1 MIAAARRKWF
11 ALALLLGVQFMVVLD
26 IAIVNVALPSIQTDL
41 GFTQENLQ
49 WVVSA
54 YALLFGGFLLLGG
67 RVADIVGRRRVF
79 VAGLVVFTAASLIS
93 GLAWSEASL
102 IAARGLQGLGA
113 ALITP
118 AALSIL
124 STTFAEGKER
134 NAALGAWGAVGAFG
148 AVAGVLLGGV
158 LTDALSWEWIFFVN
172 VPVGIAGL
180 ALAFPLL
187 NESRDAA
194 VNVRR
199 AWRGARHRWSGHA
212 ITQAND
218 LGWTSIQT
226 VGLSPARS
234 RSSSASSSG
243 SSALAADVVLD
254 LPDPHHRCERRRVDP
269 RHGDVLDVPDAD
281 ALHAAGARGGDE
293 DRRRVP
299 GRCRD
304 RDPLVGG
311 GGAARQPDRRQARAH
326 RRDVRSDARAAVL
339 HAGVAAEVVC
349 GRPAPR
355 LPADRGGARLLVR
368 ADLDRGA
375 RRRAGV
381 EQGLASGLI
390 NTSQQIGGAV
400 GIAVLTY
407 VATSTTDDAVSTGTA
422 VPVALTDGF
431 QAAFLGAAA
440 IAFVGVLVALFLV
453 RREDLVQQEPEVDAV
468 PALGPRKASPQG
480 LTSPPPARGEP
491 SSLCCGMRRVRPS
504 GAPRGRGSPV
514 AGELWTILP
523 PRPTLRSRDGWGTG
537 SCGRTDPAFRNWLRQ
552 LRERAGLTQDQLAA
566 AVGTDR
572 RNIRRWEIEG
582 HDPAGTVLLRI
593 LDAVGVELVPQQPPN
608 VPRAV
613 NADSAT
619 SSRCS
624 TSWRT
629 NRGQH
634 DEVVALLKQDASAT
648 RARRAKRA
656 TAS

>member
-1 MIAAARRKWF
+1 MITARSTEVVR
-11 ALALLLGVQFMVVLD
+11 ASARLGVQFMVVLD

-172 VPVGIAGL
+172 VPVGIAG

-199 AWRGARHRWSGHA
+199 AGRGARHRWSGRARVA
-212 ITQAND
+212 IT
-218 LGWTSIQT
+218 GRTTSA
-226 VGLSPARS
+226 GPRSRRWASSPARS
-234 RSSSASSSG
+234 RSLVRLRRLGAPHFR
-243 SSALAADVVLD
+243 VLMSFSIFRIHTV
-254 LPDPHHRCERRRVDP
+254 LVRTSRVDP

-281 ALHAAGARGGDE
+281 ALHAAGARVLGDE

-304 RDPLVGG
+304 RDPLIGSG
-311 GGAARQPDRRQARAH
+311 DAARRPDRRQARAH

-339 HAGVAAEVVC
+339 HAGVAARVVC
-349 GRPAPR
+349 GRPAP
-355 LPADRGGARLLVR
+355 GFLLIAVGLGFSFVPISI
-368 ADLDRGA
+368 AAL
-375 RRRAGV
+375 AGV
-381 EQGLASGLI
+381 QASEQGLASGLI

-422 VPVALTDGF
+422 VPVALTRRVPG
-431 QAAFLGAAA
+431 GVPRRCGV
-440 IAFVGVLVALFLV
+440 AFVGVLVALFLV
-453 RREDLVQQEPEVDAV
+453 RRGIVSQEPEVDAV
-468 PALGPRKASPQG
+468 PAL
-480 LTSPPPARGEP
+480 E
-491 SSLCCGMRRVRPS
+491 
-504 GAPRGRGSPV
+504 
-514 AGELWTILP
+514 
-523 PRPTLRSRDGWGTG
+523 
-537 SCGRTDPAFRNWLRQ
+537 
-552 LRERAGLTQDQLAA
+552 AA
-566 AVGTDR
+566 
-572 RNIRRWEIEG
+572 
-582 HDPAGTVLLRI
+582 
-593 LDAVGVELVPQQPPN
+593 
-608 VPRAV
+608 
-613 NADSAT
+613 
-619 SSRCS
+619 
-624 TSWRT
+624 
-629 NRGQH
+629 
-634 DEVVALLKQDASAT
+634 
-648 RARRAKRA
+648 
-656 TAS
+656 